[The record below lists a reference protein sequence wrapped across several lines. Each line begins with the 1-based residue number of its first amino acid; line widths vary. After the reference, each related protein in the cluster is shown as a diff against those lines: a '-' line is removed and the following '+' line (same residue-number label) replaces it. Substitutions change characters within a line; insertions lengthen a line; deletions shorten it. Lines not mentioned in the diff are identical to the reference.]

1 MRYVRRLIV
10 ILTGCATWFIVS
22 ATVASAQTLPNPPLV
37 PEPPLVGDQ
46 WWYDAPSTATA
57 SIPGTP
63 LWQTITI
70 VALGLLLVIAVGGLF
85 YSLEHQRSQRS
96 RTTTSHGAH
105 A

>member
-10 ILTGCATWFIVS
+10 VLTGCATWLIAS
-22 ATVASAQTLPNPPLV
+22 AMVASAAQPHPPLV
-37 PEPPLVGDQ
+37 PQPPLVGDQ
-46 WWYDAPSTATA
+46 WWYDAPSTASA
-57 SIPGTP
+57 SVPGTP

-70 VALGLLLVIAVGGLF
+70 VALGVLLVIAVGGLF

-96 RTTTSHGAH
+96 RTSTSHGAH